1 MYYYFLNVKFLRT
14 YFSIAMVGVHFLA
27 FKPLHIHKNE
37 LIRNFVFRMPFRL
50 LNCLL
55 FHEHLKP
62 ENLTNLKRIRI
73 KKNCETRLNI
83 DGYYKKEKKN

>member
-1 MYYYFLNVKFLRT
+1 
-14 YFSIAMVGVHFLA
+14 
-27 FKPLHIHKNE
+27 
-37 LIRNFVFRMPFRL
+37 MPFRL

-83 DGYYKKEKKN
+83 DGYYKKEKKNHFWETQLSFSLSWNSDATSFKIQWYDN